1 MRLRMSYLLKQY
13 NTPLLE
19 FEYIETIDSVK
30 VEILKNYNKDFLL
43 PLDCDPTDD
52 SLYRWLK
59 KRTIPANR
67 AYVQNFLAR
76 NGLNEKDTK
85 GILDICKG
93 LSLNDS
99 YWVVDSN
106 FDGLFEDYNL
116 YDNNFSRVLS
126 YIAFT
131 GYGSYVGTTFRSSP
145 EFTTGGMLAKCWRRI
160 NGKVL
165 LYKTGTEGF
174 ANSGMEPYS
183 EFYAHQIAEHLGL
196 RNVAYSIS
204 RWHEKICSTCELF
217 TSKDISYISAGRLIQ
232 GGGIEKDLEY
242 YKELGEKYYNDL
254 VDMFVFD
261 ALICNEDRHLG
272 NFGFLI
278 DNKTNTIIDTAP
290 LFDHG
295 LSLFCYG
302 MEDDID
308 NLDKYAA
315 TRAPALYNS
324 FDTFTKMIITDRQKK
339 MLANMADFHFA
350 KHPRYNWSSR
360 RLKKIEGFVK
370 QKAVNLING

>member
-1 MRLRMSYLLKQY
+1 MNYILKQY
-13 NTPLLE
+13 DTPLLE
-19 FEYIETIDSVK
+19 FEYIETIDDRKVK
-30 VEILKNYNKDFLL
+30 IVKSYHNDNML
-43 PLDCDPTDD
+43 PLDCEPTDD
-52 SLYRWLK
+52 SLNKWLK
-59 KRTIPANR
+59 RRTIPSNR

-85 GILDICKG
+85 GILDICRG

-99 YWVVDSN
+99 YWVVDSE
-106 FDGLFEDYNL
+106 FDGTFSDYNL

-131 GYGSYVGTTFRSSP
+131 GYGSYIGSTFRSSP

-165 LYKTGTEGF
+165 LFKTGTEGF

-183 EFYAHQIAEHLGL
+183 EFYAHQIADHLGL
-196 RNVAYSIS
+196 NSVSYGLS

-217 TSKDISYISAGRLIQ
+217 TSKDVSYISAGRLIAS
-232 GGGIEKDLEY
+232 GGIEKVLKY
-242 YKELGEKYYNDL
+242 YKDLGDKYYNDL
-254 VDMFVFD
+254 IDMFVFD
-261 ALICNEDRHLG
+261 ALIFNEDRHLG

-278 DNKTNTIIDTAP
+278 DNKANKIIDTAP

-302 MEDDID
+302 MNDDFD
-308 NLDKYAA
+308 NIDKYAV

-324 FDTFTKMIITDRQKK
+324 FDSFTRMIITDRQKK
-339 MLANMADFHFA
+339 MLAKMADFHFT
-350 KHPRYNWSSR
+350 KHSRYNWDDE
-360 RLKKIEGFVK
+360 RLRKLEIFVK
-370 QKAVNLING
+370 KRAVDIINN